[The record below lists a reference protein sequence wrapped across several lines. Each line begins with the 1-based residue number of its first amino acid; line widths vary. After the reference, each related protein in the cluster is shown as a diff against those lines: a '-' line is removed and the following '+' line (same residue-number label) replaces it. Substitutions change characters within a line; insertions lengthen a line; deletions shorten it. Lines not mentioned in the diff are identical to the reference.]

1 MLKISSGGLEKSGKH
16 GWQSVAALMLHASG
30 GILRGC
36 IQLVKFIILIISKV
50 KSIGLAVSLGICCT
64 IDEETNSA
72 CISQRQMQTTW
83 LATGPKKKGAV
94 GRQLP
99 EVVVRQGTPGSPE
112 P

>member
-16 GWQSVAALMLHASG
+16 GGQSVAALVLHASG
-30 GILRGC
+30 AILRGC

-50 KSIGLAVSLGICCT
+50 ESIGLLPSHWHLLP
-64 IDEETNSA
+64 IDEEANA
-72 CISQRQMQTTW
+72 CISERQMQTMR

-99 EVVVRQGTPGSPE
+99 EMVVRQGTPGSPG